1 MELAPLGSL
10 YEYLKSK
17 SMTWKNK
24 AKALLDISIGLGH
37 LHDKGLI
44 HKDFHPGNLLFNN
57 EMKLLITD
65 FGLCELEDQSLQ
77 PKEIHGVM
85 PYVAP
90 EVLRSKPY
98 TQAADIYSFGM
109 IMYFVATKKQPFNNY
124 AHDEQ
129 LAIKICNGDKP
140 GMKKLKAPKCYI
152 NLMEKCWDLN
162 PNSRPNIIE
171 IKEKIESFYNALDF
185 DKQFKEAGKDFEEEL
200 ITHPQAIY
208 TSRLLNSYTDDLPR
222 CDDDVDNDSEF
233 YNVSYIHFKSFFFF

>member
-17 SMTWKNK
+17 NMTWKNK
-24 AKALLDISIGLGH
+24 VKALLDISIGLGH

-90 EVLRSKPY
+90 EVLRGKPY

-109 IMYFVATKKQPFNNY
+109 IMYFIATKKWPFASY
-124 AHDEQ
+124 AHDQ
-129 LAIKICNGDKP
+129 YLALQICNGVKP
-140 GMKKLKAPKCYI
+140 EIKESKAPKCYI
-152 NLMEKCWDLN
+152 NLMKKCWNSN

-171 IKEKIESFYNALDF
+171 IKEKIESFYNASDF
-185 DKQFKEAGKDFEEEL
+185 DEQFKEAEENFEEEL
-200 ITHPQAIY
+200 TIHSQAIY
-208 TSRLLNSYTDDLPR
+208 TSRLLNPFTENLK
-222 CDDDVDNDSEF
+222 
-233 YNVSYIHFKSFFFF
+233 NV